1 MLNMKKGLALVLAAA
16 TAFTFAPVANLGN
29 AVQAEAATEITK
41 DEGETTLTANGS
53 DYIDYH
59 IQYDKQANS
68 SPVKL
73 AWDNGNLV
81 TVQKYDFNGTLNATV
96 SQSAI
101 NNKDGELNNGVTVKV
116 TANDLDQSGDVHFT
130 LYNTS
135 GNVDKTWTVHIVNKT
150 VDPKYTLTLADTNNG
165 STTKD
170 VTGNGK
176 FDVKVMQKSE
186 QTVRA
191 NEAKLTFANTN
202 EPKRN
207 WTQIT
212 GYSLSGTSVEVSKK
226 PTDATDDTA
235 VTHTQYQDLTL
246 RFVSVGTSTLTV
258 YMKDATG
265 KGQSY
270 ELVINVTAEK
280 STMKIGNT
288 EITAN
293 SNPNSDVITKTITLT
308 GSDFSKAI
316 GATLDNAQSATE
328 KLTYTAYQVDKDGK
342 PIYNTKAG
350 HTVTGAES
358 VSTLTANHNA
368 STDLTFSGD
377 TVTATANALNAVEQY
392 YNVLVTN
399 NLSGTNLKAA
409 WVRVISI
416 RNAKTFTTAEVK
428 VDNQDVKAT
437 AQYNEDGTVG
447 DGTTNAKL
455 TLSTKDFTDPE
466 FTALA
471 NDSAMAA
478 ANITSSD
485 PSVVEVSGN
494 KLVAK
499 KTGSSVVTFAAKS
512 DTTHYGNATIKL
524 AVTVTD
530 KFIKAKIDAA
540 DITLT
545 NAKKTDTIK
554 ATSTPATKYTYT
566 PGNLVDGKWVEQTN
580 PYVTVDKT
588 TGKVT
593 FNGNGYGSLKVR
605 ITGAPVT
612 GVADAFVAKD
622 ITINY
627 TNLKESALKVSTKTL
642 SLKEGET
649 GSIVASGASLGYAS
663 SDENVATVD
672 STGKVTAVA
681 PGTAVIT
688 VSDAGNDTVAA
699 DQEAVIVTVKANYK
713 NPAKVTGVKVS
724 NKKGAKVTVKYTKD
738 TTNPNVKY
746 YVQKKVSGK
755 TAGKSVGST
764 KTTLSVKKGATVKVR
779 VKAYYYDAN
788 GVKHVG
794 AYSSWKTLKT
804 DKK

>member
-53 DYIDYH
+53 DYIEYH
-59 IQYDKQANS
+59 IQYDKEANS

-73 AWDNGNLV
+73 AWDNDTLV
-81 TVQKYDFNGTLNATV
+81 TVQEYDYGTANATV

-101 NNKDGELNNGVTVKV
+101 NNKDGVLKNGVTVRV
-116 TANDLDQSGDVHFT
+116 TANGSDLAGDVHFT

-150 VDPKYTLTLADTNNG
+150 VDPKYTLTLTDTNNG
-165 STTKD
+165 STTQN
-170 VTGNGK
+170 VVGNGK
-176 FDVKVMQKSE
+176 FAVKVMKKSE
-186 QTVRA
+186 QTDSTK
-191 NEAKLTFANTN
+191 EAKLTFADTN
-202 EPKRN
+202 EAKRS

-212 GYSLSGTSVEVSKK
+212 GYSLSGTSVEVSTK
-226 PTDATDDTA
+226 PTDATVA
-235 VTHTQYQDLTL
+235 SSHTQYKDLTL

-258 YMKDATG
+258 YMKDSNG

-270 ELVINVTAEK
+270 ELVIDVTAEK

-342 PIYNTKAG
+342 AIYNSKG
-350 HTVTGAES
+350 LGSHTDNAAEN
-358 VSTLTANHNA
+358 VDVLTNNHNA

-399 NLSGTNLKAA
+399 NLSGTDLKAA

-530 KFIKAKIDAA
+530 KYIKAKIDAA

-554 ATSTPATKYTYT
+554 ATSTPATTYTYT

-672 STGKVTAVA
+672 STGKVTVA

>member
-53 DYIDYH
+53 DYIEYH
-59 IQYDKQANS
+59 IQYDKEANS

-73 AWDNGNLV
+73 AWDNDTLV
-81 TVQKYDFNGTLNATV
+81 TVQEYDYGTANATV

-101 NNKDGELNNGVTVKV
+101 NNKDGVLKNGVTVRV
-116 TANDLDQSGDVHFT
+116 TANGSDLAGDVHFT

-150 VDPKYTLTLADTNNG
+150 VDPKYTLTLTDTNNG
-165 STTKD
+165 STTQN
-170 VTGNGK
+170 VVGNGK
-176 FDVKVMQKSE
+176 FAVKVMKKSE
-186 QTVRA
+186 QTDSTK
-191 NEAKLTFANTN
+191 EAKLTFADTN
-202 EPKRN
+202 EAKRS

-212 GYSLSGTSVEVSKK
+212 GYSLSGTSVEVSTK
-226 PTDATDDTA
+226 PTDATVA
-235 VTHTQYQDLTL
+235 SSHTQYKDLTL

-258 YMKDATG
+258 YMKDSNG

-270 ELVINVTAEK
+270 ELVIDVTAEK

-342 PIYNTKAG
+342 PIYNSKGISG
-350 HTVTGAES
+350 HTDGAVEN
-358 VSTLTANHNA
+358 VNTLTTNHNA

-392 YNVLVTN
+392 YDVLVTN
-399 NLSGTNLKAA
+399 NLIGANLKAA

-530 KFIKAKIDAA
+530 KYIKAKIDAA

-554 ATSTPATKYTYT
+554 ATSTPATTYTYT

>member
-53 DYIDYH
+53 DYIEYH
-59 IQYDKQANS
+59 IQYDKEANS

-73 AWDNGNLV
+73 AWDNSALV
-81 TVQKYDFNGTLNATV
+81 TVQQYDFGRPNNTL

-101 NNKDGELNNGVTVKV
+101 NNIGGKLFNGVTVRV
-116 TANDLDQSGDVHFT
+116 TANNDDQAGDVHFT

-150 VDPKYTLTLADTNNG
+150 VDPKYTLTLKDTNNG
-165 STTKD
+165 STTQN
-170 VTGNGK
+170 VVGNGK
-176 FDVKVMQKSE
+176 FAVKVMKKSE
-186 QTVRA
+186 QTDSTK
-191 NEAKLTFANTN
+191 EAELKFANTN
-202 EPKRN
+202 AAKRS
-207 WTQIT
+207 WAQIT
-212 GYSLSGTSVEVSKK
+212 GYSLSGTSVEVSTK
-226 PTDATDDTA
+226 PTDAA
-235 VTHTQYQDLTL
+235 VAGSSHVQYKDLTL

-258 YMKDATG
+258 YMKDSNG

-270 ELVINVTAEK
+270 ELVIDVTAEK

-293 SNPNSDVITKTITLT
+293 SNPDSNVITKTITLT

-316 GATLDNAQSATE
+316 GATLDNPQSATE
-328 KLTYTAYQVDKDGK
+328 KLTYTAYQIDKDGK
-342 PIYNTKAG
+342 AIYNSKGISG
-350 HTVTGAES
+350 HTDTAVEN
-358 VSTLTANHNA
+358 VSNLTYYHNA

-399 NLSGTNLKAA
+399 NLSGSNLKAA

-530 KFIKAKIDAA
+530 KYIKAKIDAA

>member
-53 DYIDYH
+53 DYIEYH
-59 IQYDKQANS
+59 IQYDKEPNS
-68 SPVKL
+68 SPVRL
-73 AWDNGNLV
+73 AWDNDNLV
-81 TVQKYDFNGTLNATV
+81 TVEGKDFRNQTV

-101 NNKDGELNNGVTVKV
+101 NNQNGVLLNGTTVKV
-116 TANDLDQSGDVHFT
+116 KANGADLAGDVHFT

-150 VDPKYTLTLADTNNG
+150 VDPKYTLTLADTNNVAG
-165 STTKD
+165 TTQS

-176 FDVKVMQKSE
+176 FAVKVMQKSE
-186 QTVRA
+186 QTDSTK
-191 NEAKLTFANTN
+191 EAKLTFADTNT
-202 EPKRN
+202 PKRS

-212 GYSLSGTSVEVSKK
+212 GYSLSGTSVEVSTK
-226 PTDATDDTA
+226 PTDAA
-235 VTHTQYQDLTL
+235 VAGSSHVQYKDLTL

-258 YMKDATG
+258 YMKDSNG
-265 KGQSY
+265 KSQSY
-270 ELVINVTAEK
+270 ELVIDVTAEK

-342 PIYNTKAG
+342 AIYNSKGISG
-350 HTVTGAES
+350 HTDNAAES
-358 VSTLTANHNA
+358 VSALTTNHNA

-392 YNVLVTN
+392 YDVLVTN
-399 NLSGTNLKAA
+399 NLSGANLKAA

-455 TLSTKDFTDPE
+455 TLSTKDFADPE

-779 VKAYYYDAN
+779 VKAYYYDTN

>member
-1 MLNMKKGLALVLAAA
+1 MK
-16 TAFTFAPVANLGN
+16 
-29 AVQAEAATEITK
+29 
-41 DEGETTLTANGS
+41 
-53 DYIDYH
+53 
-59 IQYDKQANS
+59 
-68 SPVKL
+68 
-73 AWDNGNLV
+73 
-81 TVQKYDFNGTLNATV
+81 
-96 SQSAI
+96 
-101 NNKDGELNNGVTVKV
+101 
-116 TANDLDQSGDVHFT
+116 
-130 LYNTS
+130 
-135 GNVDKTWTVHIVNKT
+135 
-150 VDPKYTLTLADTNNG
+150 
-165 STTKD
+165 
-170 VTGNGK
+170 
-176 FDVKVMQKSE
+176 KSE
-186 QTVRA
+186 QTDSTK
-191 NEAKLTFANTN
+191 EAKLTFADTN
-202 EPKRN
+202 EAKRS

-212 GYSLSGTSVEVSKK
+212 GYSLSGTSVEVSTK
-226 PTDATDDTA
+226 PTDATVA
-235 VTHTQYQDLTL
+235 SSHTQYKDLTL

-258 YMKDATG
+258 YMKDSNG

-270 ELVINVTAEK
+270 ELVIDVTAEK

-342 PIYNTKAG
+342 AIYNSKG
-350 HTVTGAES
+350 LGSHTDNAAEN
-358 VSTLTANHNA
+358 VDVLTNNHNA

-399 NLSGTNLKAA
+399 NLSGTDLKAA

-530 KFIKAKIDAA
+530 KYIKAKIDAA

-554 ATSTPATKYTYT
+554 ATSTPATTYT
-566 PGNLVDGKWVEQTN
+566 
-580 PYVTVDKT
+580 
-588 TGKVT
+588 
-593 FNGNGYGSLKVR
+593 
-605 ITGAPVT
+605 
-612 GVADAFVAKD
+612 
-622 ITINY
+622 
-627 TNLKESALKVSTKTL
+627 
-642 SLKEGET
+642 
-649 GSIVASGASLGYAS
+649 
-663 SDENVATVD
+663 
-672 STGKVTAVA
+672 
-681 PGTAVIT
+681 
-688 VSDAGNDTVAA
+688 
-699 DQEAVIVTVKANYK
+699 
-713 NPAKVTGVKVS
+713 
-724 NKKGAKVTVKYTKD
+724 
-738 TTNPNVKY
+738 
-746 YVQKKVSGK
+746 
-755 TAGKSVGST
+755 
-764 KTTLSVKKGATVKVR
+764 
-779 VKAYYYDAN
+779 
-788 GVKHVG
+788 
-794 AYSSWKTLKT
+794 
-804 DKK
+804 